1 MKYPMCESTFGVEEE
16 DVFHHFA
23 TADRHTMGPITADF
37 EQQFAN
43 KMGAKHALFVNSG
56 SSANLLA
63 IAGLMYRGFD
73 PLRAGDE
80 VIVPAISWA
89 TTYYPLQQYGLKL
102 KFVDVDIHTLNYDSY
117 QLEEAVTDKT
127 RMIVSV
133 NILGNPSPMKQ
144 IMRLCEQRELIHF
157 EDNCESMG
165 AEINGKQCG
174 TFGDVGT
181 YSTFFSHHISTV
193 EGGLIVTDDKDLY
206 NRCKSMRSHGWTR
219 DVEGIYEEET
229 DDFYEKY
236 RFILPG
242 YNLRNQELNS
252 ALGLCQIDKLDGF
265 VAQRRRNAELFKKL
279 FADDRR
285 FIIQKEAGRSSW
297 FAFTMICD
305 EINRMDVLRE
315 LARAGIEHRIITG
328 GCFPCH
334 DVIKYFDSENHGR
347 LDNAMYAHEQGFFVG
362 NSHKDLTD
370 ELLYLKE
377 VLSKL

>member
-1 MKYPMCESTFGVEEE
+1 MMYPMCHSTFGVEEE
-16 DVFHHFA
+16 AVFRHYA
-23 TADRHTMGPITADF
+23 TANRHTMGPITAEF
-37 EQQFAN
+37 EQAFAK
-43 KMGAKHALFVNSG
+43 KMGSKYALFVNSG

-63 IAGLMYRGFD
+63 VAGLFYRNFD
-73 PLRAGDE
+73 PLWAGDE

-102 KFVDVDIHTLNYDSY
+102 KFVDVDINTLNMDFE
-117 QLEEAVTDKT
+117 QLKEAITDRT
-127 RMIVSV
+127 RMIVAV
-133 NILGNPSPMKQ
+133 NILGNPCELNHIRK
-144 IMRLCEQRELIHF
+144 LCDVHELILF

-165 AEINGKQCG
+165 ATLSNKQCG
-174 TFGDVGT
+174 TFGDIGT

-229 DDFYEKY
+229 EDFYEKY

-242 YNLRNQELNS
+242 YNLRNQELNA
-252 ALGLCQIDKLDGF
+252 ALGLCQLDKLDGF
-265 VAQRRRNAELFKKL
+265 IAQRRRNAELFKKL
-279 FADDRR
+279 FQDDQR
-285 FIIQKEAGRSSW
+285 FIIQKEVGRSSW
-297 FAFTMICD
+297 FAFTLICN
-305 EINRMDVLRE
+305 EVNRMDVMRE

-328 GCFPCH
+328 GCFTEH
-334 DVIKYFDSENHGR
+334 DVIEYFDYEIHGN
-347 LDNAMYAHEQGFFVG
+347 LHNAVYAHTQGFFVG

-370 ELLYLKE
+370 QLLHLRE

>member
-1 MKYPMCESTFGVEEE
+1 MCESTFGVEEE

-37 EQQFAN
+37 EQKFAN

-56 SSANLLA
+56 SSANLLV

-102 KFVDVDIHTLNYDSY
+102 KFVDVNIDTLNYDID
-117 QLEEAVTDKT
+117 QLAEAITDKT
-127 RMIVSV
+127 RMIVAV
-133 NILGNPSPMKQ
+133 NILGNPCDLEWMVA
-144 IMRLCEQRELIHF
+144 LCKVNDLILF

-229 DDFYEKY
+229 EDFYEKY

-242 YNLRNQELNS
+242 YNLRNQELNA
-252 ALGLCQIDKLDGF
+252 ALGLCQLDKLDVF

-279 FADDRR
+279 FMDDRR
-285 FIIQKEAGRSSW
+285 FIIQKEVGRSSW
-297 FAFTMICD
+297 
-305 EINRMDVLRE
+305 L
-315 LARAGIEHRIITG
+315 
-328 GCFPCH
+328 P
-334 DVIKYFDSENHGR
+334 SP
-347 LDNAMYAHEQGFFVG
+347 
-362 NSHKDLTD
+362 
-370 ELLYLKE
+370 
-377 VLSKL
+377 

>member
-16 DVFHHFA
+16 AVFHHFA
-23 TADRHTMGPITADF
+23 TAGRHTMGPITADF

-43 KMGAKHALFVNSG
+43 KMGVKHALFVNSG

-63 IAGLMYRGFD
+63 VAGLMYRGFD

-102 KFVDVDIHTLNYDSY
+102 KFVDVDIHTLNMDID
-117 QLEEAVTDKT
+117 QLEEAVTGRT
-127 RMIVSV
+127 RMIVAV
-133 NILGNPSPMKQ
+133 NILGNPC
-144 IMRLCEQRELIHF
+144 RLNTVKAICGYSDLIFF

-165 AEINGKQCG
+165 AKIGYQNCG

-181 YSTFFSHHISTV
+181 FSTFFSHQMSTV

-229 DDFYEKY
+229 EDFYEKY

-242 YNLRNQELNS
+242 YNLRNQELNA
-252 ALGLCQIDKLDGF
+252 ALGLCQLAKLDGF
-265 VAQRRRNAELFKKL
+265 VAQRKKNAELFKKL
-279 FADDRR
+279 FQEDKR
-285 FIIQKEAGRSSW
+285 FIIQKEVGRSSW

-305 EINRMDVLRE
+305 EVNRMDVLRE

-328 GCFPCH
+328 GCFTEH
-334 DVIKYFDSENHGR
+334 DVIKYFDYEIHGN
-347 LDNAMYAHEQGFFVG
+347 LHNAVYAHTQGFFVG

-370 ELLYLKE
+370 ELLHLKE

>member
-37 EQQFAN
+37 EQKFAN

-63 IAGLMYRGFD
+63 VAGLMYRGFD

-102 KFVDVDIHTLNYDSY
+102 KFVDVAIHTLNYDID
-117 QLEEAVTDKT
+117 QLAEAITDKT
-127 RMIVSV
+127 RMIVAV
-133 NILGNPSPMKQ
+133 NILGNPCDLEWMVA
-144 IMRLCEQRELIHF
+144 LCKVNDLILF

-229 DDFYEKY
+229 EDFYEKY

-242 YNLRNQELNS
+242 YNLRNQELNA
-252 ALGLCQIDKLDGF
+252 ALGLCQLDKLDGF
-265 VAQRRRNAELFKKL
+265 IAQRRRNAELFKKL
-279 FADDRR
+279 FQDDPR
-285 FIIQKEAGRSSW
+285 FIIQKEVGRSSW
-297 FAFTMICD
+297 FAFTLICD

-315 LARAGIEHRIITG
+315 LAREGIEHRIITG
-328 GCFPCH
+328 GCFTAH
-334 DVIKYFDSENHGR
+334 DVIKYFDYEIHGN
-347 LDNAMYAHEQGFFVG
+347 LHNAVYAHTQGFFVG

-370 ELLYLKE
+370 ELLYLRE
-377 VLSKL
+377 VLLKL